1 MQRNPLFTRERATFY
16 FDKIEY
22 YYKNKAYSQALEEIE
37 KNKDLLGAVLNVGK
51 QLSLN
56 KIYAG
61 SIVNVMLDIFEVD
74 GNTELFDEH
83 FMKYRTT
90 LELHTDPQIYSRLQ
104 AYHTEK
110 NRSSALSSRKE
121 RTSRTVEDKIGEY
134 IDNTVKT
141 TSAPKQKDN
150 RARSIEEDFLNSIG
164 KPLIVPTE
172 LKEAVRTEEKEIYGS
187 KDDFDGIPVY
197 ETIPAN
203 KRPAQKKAAPAPEA
217 KQPSEDKPSREKSSD
232 DTGHDS
238 YVKNHTV
245 SKSVSKSGGRV
256 TELEFTNTEKQERR
270 QTQSPSQPKSPSTQ
284 QSPENRPRKKTGA
297 AKPKKKKKKSPAPLI
312 ISVIA
317 VLILSAAFYG
327 ALKSGMLDSII
338 NPAENPSASQD
349 QEGSGTPQA
358 PDTGEA
364 SPQDQ
369 PQDQDTS
376 LPEDPSAG
384 DGTQP
389 ETDTPAEEA
398 ADSEYILPSDIKYLT
413 EEDLAGMD
421 KSQIRYAINEMY
433 ARRGWHFDFGG
444 EYYEYF
450 MTKSWYKPDGNISSP
465 AQAASSFTEIEN
477 VNLATIVKYRDSLS

>member
-1 MQRNPLFTRERATFY
+1 M
-16 FDKIEY
+16 
-22 YYKNKAYSQALEEIE
+22 
-37 KNKDLLGAVLNVGK
+37 
-51 QLSLN
+51 
-56 KIYAG
+56 
-61 SIVNVMLDIFEVD
+61 
-74 GNTELFDEH
+74 
-83 FMKYRTT
+83 
-90 LELHTDPQIYSRLQ
+90 
-104 AYHTEK
+104 
-110 NRSSALSSRKE
+110 
-121 RTSRTVEDKIGEY
+121 
-134 IDNTVKT
+134 
-141 TSAPKQKDN
+141 
-150 RARSIEEDFLNSIG
+150 
-164 KPLIVPTE
+164 
-172 LKEAVRTEEKEIYGS
+172 
-187 KDDFDGIPVY
+187 
-197 ETIPAN
+197 
-203 KRPAQKKAAPAPEA
+203 
-217 KQPSEDKPSREKSSD
+217 
-232 DTGHDS
+232 
-238 YVKNHTV
+238 
-245 SKSVSKSGGRV
+245 
-256 TELEFTNTEKQERR
+256 
-270 QTQSPSQPKSPSTQ
+270 
-284 QSPENRPRKKTGA
+284 
-297 AKPKKKKKKSPAPLI
+297 KSPAPLI

-369 PQDQDTS
+369 PQNQDTS

-450 MTKSWYKPDGNISSP
+450 MTKSWYKPDGDISSP
-465 AQAASSFTEIEN
+465 AQAASAFTEIEN
-477 VNLATIVKYRDSLS
+477 VNLATIVKYRNSLS

>member
-22 YYKNKAYSQALEEIE
+22 YYKNKAYNQALEEIE

-51 QLSLN
+51 QLTLN

-121 RTSRTVEDKIGEY
+121 RTSRTVEDNIGEY

-217 KQPSEDKPSREKSSD
+217 KPPSEDKPTREKSSD
-232 DTGHDS
+232 DKSHDS

-245 SKSVSKSGGRV
+245 SKTVSKSGGRV

-270 QTQSPSQPKSPSTQ
+270 QTQSPSQP
-284 QSPENRPRKKTGA
+284 
-297 AKPKKKKKKSPAPLI
+297 
-312 ISVIA
+312 
-317 VLILSAAFYG
+317 
-327 ALKSGMLDSII
+327 
-338 NPAENPSASQD
+338 
-349 QEGSGTPQA
+349 
-358 PDTGEA
+358 
-364 SPQDQ
+364 
-369 PQDQDTS
+369 
-376 LPEDPSAG
+376 
-384 DGTQP
+384 
-389 ETDTPAEEA
+389 
-398 ADSEYILPSDIKYLT
+398 
-413 EEDLAGMD
+413 
-421 KSQIRYAINEMY
+421 
-433 ARRGWHFDFGG
+433 
-444 EYYEYF
+444 
-450 MTKSWYKPDGNISSP
+450 
-465 AQAASSFTEIEN
+465 
-477 VNLATIVKYRDSLS
+477 

>member
-22 YYKNKAYSQALEEIE
+22 YYKNSAYNQALEEIE

-110 NRSSALSSRKE
+110 SRSSAISSRKE

-150 RARSIEEDFLNSIG
+150 KARSIEEDFLNSIG

-187 KDDFDGIPVY
+187 KDEFDGIPVY

-217 KQPSEDKPSREKSSD
+217 KQPSEDKPSGYKPSD
-232 DTGHDS
+232 DKGHDS

-245 SKSVSKSGGRV
+245 SKTVSKSGGRV

-270 QTQSPSQPKSPSTQ
+270 QTQSPSQPKPPSTQ
-284 QSPENRPRKKTGA
+284 QSPDNRPRKKSGT

-327 ALKSGMLDSII
+327 ALKSGMLDSIM
-338 NPAENPSASQD
+338 NPSASQD
-349 QEGSGTPQA
+349 QGESDTPQA

-369 PQDQDTS
+369 DTQ
-376 LPEDPSAG
+376 PTEDPSAG
-384 DGTQP
+384 EGTQP

-398 ADSEYILPSDIKYLT
+398 ADSEYILPSDIRYLT

-421 KSQIRYAINEMY
+421 KSKIRYAINEMY

-450 MTKSWYKPDGNISSP
+450 ITKSWYKPDGDISSP

>member
-1 MQRNPLFTRERATFY
+1 MQRNPLFTRERAAFY

-22 YYKNKAYSQALEEIE
+22 YYKNNAYSQALEEIE

-51 QLSLN
+51 QLTLN

-74 GNTELFDEH
+74 GNTELFDEN
-83 FMKYRTT
+83 FIKYRTT
-90 LELHTDPQIYSRLQ
+90 LELHTDPHIYSRLQ
-104 AYHTEK
+104 SYHTEK
-110 NRSSALSSRKE
+110 SRSSALSSRKE
-121 RTSRTVEDKIGEY
+121 RISSTVEDKIGDY
-134 IDNTVKT
+134 IDSTIKT

-150 RARSIEEDFLNSIG
+150 RSKSIEEDFLNSIG

-187 KDDFDGIPVY
+187 KDDFEGIPVY

-203 KRPAQKKAAPAPEA
+203 KKPAQKKAAAASETKQSPEESA
-217 KQPSEDKPSREKSSD
+217 SKDRPSGNKPSGDNESS
-232 DTGHDS
+232 S

-245 SKSVSKSGGRV
+245 SKTVNRSGGRV
-256 TELEFTNTEKQERR
+256 TELEFTNTDKPERR
-270 QTQSPSQPKSPSTQ
+270 PSQSQPPSKSPSTQ
-284 QSPENRPRKKTGA
+284 QSPDNRPRKKSGA

-338 NPAENPSASQD
+338 NPAENPSAS
-349 QEGSGTPQA
+349 
-358 PDTGEA
+358 
-364 SPQDQ
+364 QDQ

>member
-22 YYKNKAYSQALEEIE
+22 YYKNKAYNQALEEIE

-121 RTSRTVEDKIGEY
+121 RTSRTVEDNIGEY

-197 ETIPAN
+197 DTIPAN

-217 KQPSEDKPSREKSSD
+217 KQPSEDKPTREKSSD
-232 DTGHDS
+232 DKSHDS

-245 SKSVSKSGGRV
+245 SKTVSKSGGRV

-297 AKPKKKKKKSPAPLI
+297 EKQKKKKKKSPAPLI

-338 NPAENPSASQD
+338 NPSENPSASQD

-364 SPQDQ
+364 T
-369 PQDQDTS
+369 PQDQDTQ
-376 LPEDPSAG
+376 PTEDPSTG
-384 DGTQP
+384 EGNQP

-450 MTKSWYKPDGNISSP
+450 MTKSWYKPDGDISSP
-465 AQAASSFTEIEN
+465 AQAASAFTEIEN

>member
-22 YYKNKAYSQALEEIE
+22 YYKNKAYNQALEEIE

-51 QLSLN
+51 QLTLN

-217 KQPSEDKPSREKSSD
+217 KQPSEDKPSREKPSD

-284 QSPENRPRKKTGA
+284 QSPDNRPRKKSGT

-349 QEGSGTPQA
+349 Q
-358 PDTGEA
+358 
-364 SPQDQ
+364 

-384 DGTQP
+384 DGTPP